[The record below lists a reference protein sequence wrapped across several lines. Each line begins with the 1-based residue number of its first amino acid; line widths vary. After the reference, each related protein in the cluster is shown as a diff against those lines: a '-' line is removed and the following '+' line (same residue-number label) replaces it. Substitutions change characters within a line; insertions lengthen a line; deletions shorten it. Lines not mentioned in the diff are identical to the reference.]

1 MTERIFNVLF
11 LCTANSAR
19 SILAES
25 LLNHLGKGRFHAYSA
40 GSQPSGTV
48 NPWVLELLAEQGMP
62 VAGLRSKG
70 WDEFAAADAPPLD
83 FVFTVCDNAAGETCP
98 VWPGQPLTAHWGI
111 ADPAAGEGDDEA
123 RRAAVSQAYRLLSRR
138 LSLFLSLPL
147 AKLDALSL
155 QRQLSDIGR
164 LDQ

>member
-1 MTERIFNVLF
+1 MNERIFNVLF

-25 LLNHLGKGRFHAYSA
+25 LLNHLGKSRFHAYST
-40 GSQPSGTV
+40 GSQPSGTI

-70 WDEFAAADAPPLD
+70 WNEFAA
-83 FVFTVCDNAAGETCP
+83 GEVCP
-98 VWPGQPLTAHWGI
+98 VWPGQPLTTHWGI
-111 ADPAAGEGDDEA
+111 ADPAAAEGDDEA

-147 AKLDALSL
+147 DKLDALSL

-164 LDQ
+164 LDH